1 MWLSST
7 AQTAL
12 RALIHIASR
21 GDATPVGA
29 EQIAR
34 AIDAP
39 RNYLSKTLHVLAR
52 AGVLESRR
60 GRQGG
65 FALAVPAAELRLDR
79 IIAPFAP
86 AHDRRCLLGGEG
98 CGTTSRCV
106 VHERWSVV
114 AAEVERFL
122 ATTTVADLLQ
132 DRSPQAAPPPL
143 VFLEEIDHAQS
154 SR

>member
-12 RALIHIASR
+12 RALIHIASC
-21 GDATPVGA
+21 GDATPVQA
-29 EQIAR
+29 DQIAR
-34 AIDAP
+34 AIGAP
-39 RNYLSKTLHVLAR
+39 RNYLSKTLHVLVR
-52 AGVLESRR
+52 AGILDSKR
-60 GRQGG
+60 GPQGG
-65 FALAVPAAELRLDR
+65 FALAVPAVELRLDR

-86 AHDRRCLLGGEG
+86 TNDRRCLLGREG

-106 VHERWSVV
+106 VHARWSVV

-122 ATTTVADLLQ
+122 ATTTVADLLGEP
-132 DRSPQAAPPPL
+132 SPQAESPPTALLEDL
-143 VFLEEIDHAQS
+143 VHARS